1 MKDLQAEII
10 QVYGKVQGVFYRK
23 STQAEAKK
31 LGLCGWV
38 KNREDGSVEIF
49 VEGNSTQIEALKKW
63 CKRGPAQADVQEL
76 ISESAPAQF
85 YKSFEIE
92 YSH

>member
-1 MKDLQAEII
+1 MTDLQAEII

-23 STQAEAKK
+23 NTLIEAKK

-49 VEGNSTQIEALKKW
+49 VEGNSTQLEALKKW

>member
-1 MKDLQAEII
+1 MNDIQAEII

-23 STQAEAKK
+23 STLIEAKK

-38 KNREDGSVEIF
+38 KNREDGSVQIF
-49 VEGNSTQIEALKKW
+49 AEGSARQLEDLKRW
-63 CKRGPAQADVQEL
+63 CKKGPAQADVQEL

>member
-49 VEGNSTQIEALKKW
+49 AEGSLIQLEALKKW
-63 CKRGPAQADVQEL
+63 GKKGPAQAEVQEI
-76 ISESAPAQF
+76 ISQSAEAQF

>member
-23 STQAEAKK
+23 STQAEANQ

-49 VEGNSTQIEALKKW
+49 AEGSLIQIEALKKW
-63 CKRGPAQADVQEL
+63 CKKGPAQAEVQEI
-76 ISESAPAQF
+76 ISQSAEAQF